1 MYVKKRIHL
10 TKRHLLRFFAEVKAR
25 LITYLITWSTILK
38 VFSVCLWLQIFQYFN
53 RILYRNTKI
62 GVKSL
67 TYITSGRANKALEN
81 QEASV
86 ADKLKANLGNHGT
99 NKKRQTT
106 ALDVTNKSMKMG
118 MSSKKAVILQENKTK
133 GSTHI

>member
-1 MYVKKRIHL
+1 MVTNL
-10 TKRHLLRFFAEVKAR
+10 
-25 LITYLITWSTILK
+25 S
-38 VFSVCLWLQIFQYFN
+38 VFQQNFGN
-53 RILYRNTKI
+53 RNTKI
-62 GVKSL
+62 EVKSL

-118 MSSKKAVILQENKTK
+118 MSSKKAVILQKIKQKVALIFRLTRRSLNTMNTFRENIELGNMKNLI
-133 GSTHI
+133 HISL

>member
-1 MYVKKRIHL
+1 MVDNI
-10 TKRHLLRFFAEVKAR
+10 EG
-25 LITYLITWSTILK
+25 
-38 VFSVCLWLQIFQYFN
+38 VFSLFVVTNLSVFQQNFGN
-53 RILYRNTKI
+53 RNTKI

-106 ALDVTNKSMKMG
+106 ALDVMNKSMKMG

>member
-1 MYVKKRIHL
+1 MVDNI
-10 TKRHLLRFFAEVKAR
+10 EG
-25 LITYLITWSTILK
+25 
-38 VFSVCLWLQIFQYFN
+38 VFSLFVVTNLSVFQQNFGN
-53 RILYRNTKI
+53 RNTKI

-106 ALDVTNKSMKMG
+106 ALDVSNNVAGDVLKE
-118 MSSKKAVILQENKTK
+118 SSHTTGDKTK
-133 GSTHI
+133 NITHI

>member
-1 MYVKKRIHL
+1 MVDNIEGVFSL
-10 TKRHLLRFFAEVKAR
+10 FVV
-25 LITYLITWSTILK
+25 TYLS
-38 VFSVCLWLQIFQYFN
+38 VFQQNFGN
-53 RILYRNTKI
+53 RNTKI

-86 ADKLKANLGNHGT
+86 ADKLKANLGNHGI

-106 ALDVTNKSMKMG
+106 ALDVTNKSMKMS

>member
-1 MYVKKRIHL
+1 MVTNL
-10 TKRHLLRFFAEVKAR
+10 
-25 LITYLITWSTILK
+25 S
-38 VFSVCLWLQIFQYFN
+38 VFQQNFGN
-53 RILYRNTKI
+53 RNTKI
-62 GVKSL
+62 EVKSL

-118 MSSKKAVILQENKTK
+118 MSSKKAVILQKIKQKVALKFRLTRRSLNTMNTFRENIELGNMKNLI
-133 GSTHI
+133 HISL

>member
-1 MYVKKRIHL
+1 MVDNI
-10 TKRHLLRFFAEVKAR
+10 EG
-25 LITYLITWSTILK
+25 
-38 VFSVCLWLQIFQYFN
+38 VFSLFVVTNLSVFQQNFGN
-53 RILYRNTKI
+53 RNTKI

-118 MSSKKAVILQENKTK
+118 MSSKKAVILQKIKQKVALIFRLTRRSLNTMNTFRENIELGNMKNLI
-133 GSTHI
+133 HISL